1 MNDEHEAAEELLK
14 QAPDLRC
21 RLEEIEKR
29 YGDSQWLLA
38 GITRVIGCL
47 AEAERHPHEM
57 VQDLTGLCGEL
68 LSASFAVY
76 YHLEGATP
84 CLWAKWHTTPDFEEN
99 DALPAFCDTPET
111 ALGGISVVRKHRTED
126 CVQPSSSE
134 TAPDLETHVACPV
147 RCGESCCGLLVLCFP
162 HGYALEARDRALLE
176 TMTRLVAVAE
186 RRHGSE
192 PIPLLGNYRVSE
204 VLSAAPLAISY
215 FQDGRLRWANK
226 AMLDLFGERCESDCL
241 GTSPRAFYPSDD
253 EYERV
258 RSIIYRNLASGRLAE
273 AEARFQRKDGSLF
286 DGYIMAGSPDPSNP
300 RKGTIMTISDV
311 TSRKRADEALRQSEE
326 EYRLLYEKANR
337 AQELYRSLLNSCA
350 DAIVIYDI
358 EGRAQYISDSFTQMF
373 GWTKDDVIG
382 KRIPFVPESE
392 REVTMAQIY
401 SLLSGHV
408 DRGAFET
415 RRYRKDRSILDVR
428 ISASRYL
435 DHEGNPA
442 GMLAILSDITES
454 KRAEEALSQSEARLR
469 TLSAQ
474 LLTAQE
480 SERKRVSREL
490 HDGIGQSL
498 TALRL
503 KLDDAFSQR
512 HSCGLQSQHETLSSL
527 LLAIRGII
535 EEVHRI
541 SMDLRPSMLDDLG
554 ILATITWLV
563 REFHLTC
570 GGIQVEKEI
579 RIEEK
584 DVPESL
590 KIVVFRVLQETF
602 NNIAKHSRAGRV
614 RLSLCKTDHGTEL
627 TVRDDGVGFDIN
639 EVLSPKGA
647 RRGLGIAGIRER
659 IELSGGAFHMES
671 AKGEGTMIRA
681 SWPDNAATP
690 IRQ

>member
-1 MNDEHEAAEELLK
+1 MNAEHDTSRELLK
-14 QAPDLRC
+14 RAADLSR
-21 RLEEIEKR
+21 RNEEIEQSLA
-29 YGDSQWLLA
+29 DSQWLVQ
-38 GITRVIGCL
+38 GITQLIGYRPESEVLPAKNVQRL
-47 AEAERHPHEM
+47 AA
-57 VQDLTGLCGEL
+57 LCGEL
-68 LSASFAVY
+68 LSASFAAY

-84 CLWAKWHTTPDFEEN
+84 CVWATWRTPPDF
-99 DALPAFCDTPET
+99 DVT
-111 ALGGISVVRKHRTED
+111 AYPPVSGYASEPHRGGIFVVRNLDTEEYARPVCSGSEHELRTF
-126 CVQPSSSE
+126 VG
-134 TAPDLETHVACPV
+134 CPV
-147 RCGESCCGLLVLCFP
+147 RRGESLYGLLWFCFP
-162 HGYALEARDRALLE
+162 GEYELRPRHKALLD
-176 TMTRLVAVAE
+176 TTAKLVAAEE
-186 RRHGSE
+186 RRQEQE
-192 PIPLLGNYRVSE
+192 PIPLLGNYSVSE

-241 GTSPRAFYPSDD
+241 GTSPRVFYPSDD

-258 RSIIYRNLASGRLAE
+258 RSIIYRNLAVGKLAE

-311 TSRKRADEALRQSEE
+311 TERKRADEALRRSEE
-326 EYRLLYEKANR
+326 EFRLLYEKSNR

-373 GWTKDDVIG
+373 GWTKDDVLG

-392 REVTMAQIY
+392 REVTMSQIY

-415 RRYRKDRSILDVR
+415 KRYRKDRSTLDVR

-480 SERKRVSREL
+480 GERKRVSREL

-512 HSCGLQSQHETLSSL
+512 HACGPGSQHETLSSL
-527 LLAIRGII
+527 LLAIRSII

-554 ILATITWLV
+554 ILTTITWFL
-563 REFHLTC
+563 REFQVTC
-570 GGIQVEKEI
+570 PGIRVEKEI
-579 RIEEK
+579 HIEEK
-584 DVPESL
+584 EVPEAL

-602 NNIAKHSRAGRV
+602 NNIAKHSSAGCV
-614 RLSLCKTDHGTEL
+614 RLGIDKTGRGTEL

-639 EVLSPKGA
+639 EVLSSKGA

-659 IELSGGAFHMES
+659 IELSGGLFHIES

-681 SWPDNAATP
+681 SWPEKASIPTP
-690 IRQ
+690 Q